1 MVEHVFLEAIY
12 IYFFQCIFQKRECYK
27 IVFDLFCESVIN
39 QSYLK
44 ITYLRTLFDKFVY
57 SIDQEETQEASV

>member
-12 IYFFQCIFQKRECYK
+12 IFFFNVYFRNGSAIKL
-27 IVFDLFCESVIN
+27 ILFCESVIN

-57 SIDQEETQEASV
+57 SIDQEETQEAPV